1 MKKGKV
7 KKLPGKSIGR
17 TIMWLVVALIAIAV
31 GFLAHMGVF
40 NVLTVTEKEIGPY
53 TYVYES
59 FAGDYAKTGPVFEK
73 LYKSLLA
80 DGAPA
85 SKGIGIYYDD
95 PRKTAKD
102 ELRSDCGAVISDDD
116 LAKLPKLLEKYTA
129 RTLPAKARPTVEF
142 PYRNGLSFMIGP
154 MKAYPVLT
162 KYIVEKG
169 YKVKSAVEIY
179 DIDGGKII
187 YAMDVE

>member
-7 KKLPGKSIGR
+7 KKLPGMSMGK
-17 TIMWLVVALIAIAV
+17 TIMLLAIALIAV
-31 GFLAHMGVF
+31 SLGFLAHMGVF
-40 NVLTVTEKEIGPY
+40 NVLTVTEEEIGPC

-95 PRKTAKD
+95 PKKTAKD
-102 ELRSDCGAVISDDD
+102 DLRSDCGAVIFEND
-116 LAKLPKLLEKYTA
+116 LVKLPKLLEKYTA
-129 RTLPAKARPTVEF
+129 RTLSAKVRPTVEF

-154 MKAYPVLT
+154 MKAYPALT
-162 KYIVEKG
+162 KYVVKKG
-169 YKVKSAVEIY
+169 YKVKSAIEIY
-179 DIDGGKII
+179 DMDGGKII